1 MAAITI
7 CSDFGDPKI
16 VTVIPIMINLAGK
29 QAYSSMH
36 HHMANLSSPLNK
48 RKQRQQMHYQ
58 VTNIKQ
64 WAALLFALFVFIAAS
79 IHLYI
84 CDPMWTPHFY
94 LQWRK
99 HQKKVNGNR
108 TNRIKISGQLLVSA
122 RAFYIYVPVGGGP
135 GKPLSH
141 LKPF

>member
-7 CSDFGDPKI
+7 CSDFGAPKI

-58 VTNIKQ
+58 VTNLKQ
-64 WAALLFALFVFIAAS
+64 
-79 IHLYI
+79 
-84 CDPMWTPHFY
+84 
-94 LQWRK
+94 
-99 HQKKVNGNR
+99 
-108 TNRIKISGQLLVSA
+108 
-122 RAFYIYVPVGGGP
+122 
-135 GKPLSH
+135 
-141 LKPF
+141 